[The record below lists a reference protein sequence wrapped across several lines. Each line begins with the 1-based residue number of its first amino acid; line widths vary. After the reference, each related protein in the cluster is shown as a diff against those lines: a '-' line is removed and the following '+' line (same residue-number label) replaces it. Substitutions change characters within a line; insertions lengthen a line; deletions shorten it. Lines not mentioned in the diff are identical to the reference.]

1 MEKATEEGKQA
12 LAAFAVDVISR
23 SPPLTT
29 LRMIESDF
37 DSNSIAAI
45 HDAFANTNI
54 ASLSTFD
61 LSFNPAYFDTDAK
74 CIAWATALK
83 KLPGLR

>member
-1 MEKATEEGKQA
+1 MKNATEEGKKA

-23 SPPLTT
+23 SAPLTT
-29 LRMIESDF
+29 LKMMESDF
-37 DSNSIAAI
+37 DSNSIAAVL
-45 HDAFANTNI
+45 DAFAKANI

-61 LSFNPAYFDTDAK
+61 LSFNPVYFDTEAK
-74 CIAWATALK
+74 CVAWASVLK